1 MDNGDEHIACRK
13 RIDESNRIQFSA
25 ILTEIIEK
33 EREMA
38 RGNLM
43 MRLLPI
49 FKQRSA
55 SPIGNS
61 ATLKCLEPGQVLNVK
76 NEPGDQNIPIDV
88 VHSLIREVA
97 ALGLHHSC
105 SSRPPVWVPLVNQ
118 KGPSRSKAPAIN
130 TPQILQDSQGKQKLK
145 RLPNS
150 VKGYLSMITM
160 MMMILKMA
168 PLLSK
173 LPSLSLIRET

>member
-25 ILTEIIEK
+25 ILIEIIEK

-43 MRLLPI
+43 MRLLSI

-61 ATLKCLEPGQVLNVK
+61 ATHKCLEPGKVLNVK
-76 NEPGDQNIPIDV
+76 NEPGDQNIQ
-88 VHSLIREVA
+88 LTLCTA
-97 ALGLHHSC
+97 
-105 SSRPPVWVPLVNQ
+105 
-118 KGPSRSKAPAIN
+118 
-130 TPQILQDSQGKQKLK
+130 
-145 RLPNS
+145 
-150 VKGYLSMITM
+150 
-160 MMMILKMA
+160 
-168 PLLSK
+168 
-173 LPSLSLIRET
+173 